1 MEKQI
6 FIDGVETSYTVSE
19 EGIIKN
25 QKTGRIMTIN
35 NGNVQLSV
43 NGKGTGRSVGKIVA
57 EAFLE
62 KRDGA
67 SLVNHKDGDKMNN
80 RVENL
85 EWITDQENGRNVWEK
100 RRANGTTSAGQK
112 RVRKKREN
120 IVEYNFKYVLQ
131 DNEKQIKLDGEKWPY
146 SVNTEGKVKNLK
158 TGRYLSGT
166 ILHSYRYINFRW
178 NGKQRNKAVH
188 QLVALAFVPN
198 PEGYSIVD
206 HINGDRL
213 DNRVENLRWVS
224 AKENRENIHL
234 NKTPKSPDFDKVIFS
249 EDEIK
254 NERWKE
260 YQGFKISNLGR
271 VIGRNGR
278 ELTGHQ
284 SLCGYVVYGAERKL
298 GHILVWEAFNGEKK
312 DKMVINHI
320 NGNKH
325 DNRLSNLEEITH
337 QENMLKASEEINAWG
352 FKEVG
357 EFDEDG
363 NMLRKFPNASAA
375 ARAIGIQPGSMRNTI
390 RRNGKCFNGLSY
402 KYLENQQFTLF

>member
-1 MEKQI
+1 
-6 FIDGVETSYTVSE
+6 
-19 EGIIKN
+19 
-25 QKTGRIMTIN
+25 MTIN

-62 KRDGA
+62 KPDGA

-112 RVRKKREN
+112 RARKKREN
-120 IVEYNFKYVLQ
+120 IVEIDFSFLTE
-131 DNEKQIKLDGEKWPY
+131 DEKQIDLDGELIPY
-146 SVNTEGKVKNLK
+146 SVNKNGQVRNLR
-158 TGRYLSGT
+158 TGRFLKGT
-166 ILHSYRYINFRW
+166 ILHTYQYINFRW
-178 NGKQRNKAVH
+178 EGKQKNKAVH
-188 QLVALAFVPN
+188 RLVAETFLPKI
-198 PEGYSIVD
+198 EGATIVD
-206 HINGDRL
+206 HIDGDRL
-213 DNRVENLRWVS
+213 NNRIENLRWVTF
-224 AKENRENIHL
+224 KENANNIHL
-234 NKTPKSPDFDKVIFS
+234 AKTPKKPAIQAPIFTEEELSS
-249 EDEIK
+249 EV
-254 NERWKE
+254 WKE
-260 YQGFKISNLGR
+260 YLDYEVSNLGR
-271 VIGRNGR
+271 VKSKTKRVLKGT
-278 ELTGHQ
+278 ELD
-284 SLCGYVVYGAERKL
+284 CGYISYTINEKSCL
-298 GHILVWEAFNGEKK
+298 GHVLVWEVFNGKKK

-337 QENMLKASEEINAWG
+337 QENMLKASEETNAWG
-352 FKEVG
+352 FREVG

-402 KYLENQQFTLF
+402 KYLETQ